1 MATAATTS
9 SCLQCRV
16 GGTRWLLRSR
26 LHVHQQFLTP
36 SQHRSS
42 PSTAC
47 RLPPAGCLAA
57 DMGRNVHHTTSSHA
71 AGHPP
76 NLAQIVARS
85 LPESLPPPA
94 GVHGCVVANAHKELR
109 EWADA
114 NMHDRWAPA
123 ACTVC
128 APPAATCA
136 FLAAGFGLNH
146 ATQPQPSL
154 CVGPWTYQSPLAPLL
169 QDCCY
174 LSHGQLVGCRP
185 SPAAQEPSLLQDLHG
200 HGGRP
205 RRHLRGP
212 APLQVRTCLLLPA
225 SFTLQVGCC
234 RRRARCGVSELTPLL
249 LLVGCPLPASACLP
263 QLPAKRG
270 FPPCTFNAVSE
281 SFVHAPPN
289 ACAASPTP
297 PKPTPC
303 TGGTQ
308 WCSAWD
314 TWRIGAM
321 PQCPTMSPSAA
332 AK

>member
-1 MATAATTS
+1 MCGDSGNDVELFAVPGGWHTLAVGQSAAGAS
-9 SCLQCRV
+9 AV
-16 GGTRWLLRSR
+16 PD
-26 LHVHQQFLTP
+26 TP
-36 SQHRSS
+36 SAH
-42 PSTAC
+42 
-47 RLPPAGCLAA
+47 PA
-57 DMGRNVHHTTSSHA
+57 
-71 AGHPP
+71 
-76 NLAQIVARS
+76 Q
-85 LPESLPPPA
+85 
-94 GVHGCVVANAHKELR
+94 
-109 EWADA
+109 
-114 NMHDRWAPA
+114 PA
-123 ACTVC
+123 ACRQLVVLPLTLVAMCTTQPHLTLLATHQISPKLLPDPCPNPCPHPQVCTAVWWPTHTRSCGSGRTQTCTTGGLLLHARSVHLLRKPVLFLQLDSASATPPSPSPVC
-128 APPAATCA
+128 AW
-136 FLAAGFGLNH
+136 
-146 ATQPQPSL
+146 Q
-154 CVGPWTYQSPLAPLL
+154 PWTYQSPLAPLL

-174 LSHGQLVGCRP
+174 LAHGQLVGCRP

-303 TGGTQ
+303 TGGMQ

-321 PQCPTMSPSAA
+321 PQCPTMPPSAA